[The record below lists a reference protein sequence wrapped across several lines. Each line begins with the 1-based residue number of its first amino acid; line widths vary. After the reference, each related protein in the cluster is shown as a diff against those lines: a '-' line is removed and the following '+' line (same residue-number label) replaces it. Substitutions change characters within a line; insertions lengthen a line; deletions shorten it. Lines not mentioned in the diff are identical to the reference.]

1 MTLKSSP
8 NLNYFFLTIRFHPN
22 DVKIFEDYISQLLSL
37 IEEDTYIW
45 CIENDNTPDRHFHA
59 VISNVIKDKHYKDRD
74 KLKQLLLPRL
84 KTYLKKVFNQTDV
97 DPHARTK
104 AMNLSDKLEDGFR
117 NKSGEDKVGYCL
129 KEFCIRQ
136 GGTITEEDKE
146 KHKLIYLNQKTIT
159 EHKVKNYIEI
169 KTLTLKTAFTYMYDY
184 YISYSPPIKSIF
196 SSMTYDGFNFDQIS
210 GNQKD
215 NIRNSLKLT
224 LHKQEKIELTKREI
238 LDTEQAIDNIHHRDI
253 YEEHEDMIT
262 DLENLRDVYTYE
274 KQTSIPIDLITKIIE
289 KYNT

>member
-1 MTLKSSP
+1 MPLKYSS
-8 NLNYFFLTIRFHPN
+8 NLNYFFLTIRFHPQ

-37 IEEDTYIW
+37 IEQDTYIW

-59 VISNVIKDKHYKDRD
+59 VIPNIIKDKHYKDRD
-74 KLKQLLLPRL
+74 KIKQLLLPRL
-84 KTYLKKVFNQTDV
+84 KTYLKKVYNQTDI
-97 DPHARTK
+97 DPQARTK
-104 AMNLSDKLEDGFR
+104 AMNISDKLEDGFI

-129 KEFCIRQ
+129 KEFCIRR

-146 KHKLIYLNQKTIT
+146 KHKLIFLNQKTIT
-159 EHKVKNYIEI
+159 ENKVKNYIEI

-196 SSMTYDGFNFDQIS
+196 SSMTYDGYNFDQIS

-238 LDTEQAIDNIHHRDI
+238 LDTEQAIDNIQHRDI

-289 KYNT
+289 KYKT